1 MGKIENESVSQKD
14 ERSNITQD
22 SRAVSNDGGTVDLNT
37 VEMNRKEFVRNL
49 TKGLVLALM
58 SGSMM
63 TTYNSM
69 IKMMQVLHPMQ
80 VLVVR
85 GLLQMIVMF
94 SAISYNSVSL
104 LPDPVTV
111 NTVSVLTLCIL
122 TGGVRNLL
130 MFWSVTQLPL
140 GDYTTILSTAPVFV
154 MLGSLLVLRENC
166 GIFRIVGS
174 VSLLSGMVLIIKPPI
189 IFNNQDVE
197 NYNFYGYL
205 GALMATC
212 TSAAGAI
219 FMKLLSRKAPKTLI
233 LLYLGLASSV
243 FGIGAS
249 LSLGKISLIAPA
261 RDWMLAISVGVLG
274 LVQQYFY
281 TWALQIDSPA
291 RVTTVRQVVQTILSY
306 VIQMSIFHSAPGA
319 LDLVGAGLVT
329 VTVVVMG
336 LEEKFNTCCTKRGQ
350 YEECEG
356 ESHPHQDPHSITN
369 NTNIASNTSETKVEP
384 KAN

>member
-1 MGKIENESVSQKD
+1 MGQIENESVTRKD
-14 ERSNITQD
+14 ERSNITEG
-22 SRAVSNDGGTVDLNT
+22 SSAVASNGGTMDLNT

-94 SAISYNSVSL
+94 SAICYNSVSL
-104 LPDPVTV
+104 LPDPVTL

-212 TSAAGAI
+212 ASAAGAI
-219 FMKLLSRKAPKTLI
+219 FMKLLSRKAPK
-233 LLYLGLASSV
+233 
-243 FGIGAS
+243 
-249 LSLGKISLIAPA
+249 
-261 RDWMLAISVGVLG
+261 
-274 LVQQYFY
+274 
-281 TWALQIDSPA
+281 
-291 RVTTVRQVVQTILSY
+291 
-306 VIQMSIFHSAPGA
+306 H
-319 LDLVGAGLVT
+319 
-329 VTVVVMG
+329 
-336 LEEKFNTCCTKRGQ
+336 
-350 YEECEG
+350 
-356 ESHPHQDPHSITN
+356 
-369 NTNIASNTSETKVEP
+369 
-384 KAN
+384 